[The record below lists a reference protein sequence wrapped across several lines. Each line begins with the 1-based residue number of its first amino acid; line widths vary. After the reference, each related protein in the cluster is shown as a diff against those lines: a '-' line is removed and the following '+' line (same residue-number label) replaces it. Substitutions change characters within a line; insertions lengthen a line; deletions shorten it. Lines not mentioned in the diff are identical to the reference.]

1 MMDIPHFSYSYPSG
15 FAEFPLQ
22 QLVDIIDNRANGRI
36 VYEKRMRSRSKSE
49 FTFLLLYFQVF
60 AFKSFPD

>member
-22 QLVDIIDNRANGRI
+22 QLVDIIDNRANGRVGENTVESGDEI
-36 VYEKRMRSRSKSE
+36 RLVKVRI
-49 FTFLLLYFQVF
+49 
-60 AFKSFPD
+60 